1 MISGAAVS
9 KENDAIKAVL
19 HANRSMAHINM
30 VNWHNFLS
38 CVAHPVNVYYNLRPI
53 TLTLWPMERRRSR

>member
-30 VNWHNFLS
+30 VNFKFIMRKLIS
-38 CVAHPVNVYYNLRPI
+38 S
-53 TLTLWPMERRRSR
+53 RSYCT